1 MEAQTGQYFDDTKRY
16 IDALE
21 IPVEDKHKV
30 FELNARR
37 LYPRFDAALK
47 ARGK

>member
-1 MEAQTGQYFDDTKRY
+1 MEAQTGQYFDDTERY
-16 IDALE
+16 IDAL
-21 IPVEDKHKV
+21 